1 MYYPKP
7 ETRADLDTDYE
18 WRGQIQLF
26 DTNHKTVELKR
37 SQRYNRWEQHN
48 MEAYWEPWAYSEV
61 SLF

>member
-7 ETRADLDTDYE
+7 EIWADLDTAYE

-37 SQRYNRWEQHN
+37 SQRDNGWMQHN
-48 MEAYWEPWAYSEV
+48 IEAYWELWAYSEV
-61 SLF
+61 TLL